1 MAAKRNSAP
10 TSNPPHNR
18 PVRNPSIDHVA
29 QPTQGNSSDQIAVRV
44 YAVADLHYTKGERM
58 LSNARYEA
66 ALPCSD
72 LERAKSFY
80 ADKLGLTPADE
91 QSAGA
96 FYDGGDG
103 TRFLLFRSTG
113 SISGSHARIEFI
125 VADVEA
131 EVNDLKQR
139 GVQFEV
145 YDVPGFDQAT
155 SIAEIGEYRQAWF
168 KDSEGN
174 LLGILQR

>member
-1 MAAKRNSAP
+1 
-10 TSNPPHNR
+10 
-18 PVRNPSIDHVA
+18 
-29 QPTQGNSSDQIAVRV
+29 
-44 YAVADLHYTKGERM
+44 M
-58 LSNARYEA
+58 LSDARYEA

-80 ADKLGLTPADE
+80 ADKLGLTPTDE
-91 QSAGA
+91 QPAGA
-96 FYDGGDG
+96 FYAGGEG

-113 SISGSHARIEFI
+113 SISGSHARIQFV
-125 VADVEA
+125 VADAEA
-131 EVNDLKQR
+131 EVRNLKQR

-145 YDVPGFDQAT
+145 YDFPGFDECT

-174 LLGILQR
+174 LLEILQRR